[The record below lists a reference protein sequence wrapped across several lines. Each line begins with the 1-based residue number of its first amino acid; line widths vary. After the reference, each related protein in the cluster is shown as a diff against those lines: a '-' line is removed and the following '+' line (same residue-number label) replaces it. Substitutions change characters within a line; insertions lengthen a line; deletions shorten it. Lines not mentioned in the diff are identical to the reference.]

1 MKKFYSQLSLILAL
15 ILVINLCNIG
25 YVIEVKAEAE
35 AEDTSNLSIDKVDL
49 DTSNAANISKDC
61 ILTSK
66 ELTVSIKTISSSED
80 VQTFTLYKINGEEKE
95 LVNSVKVTPEYNES
109 EYIAQQNIILDAKEN
124 TYSDYEYCVG
134 VKKLFSSNRSI

>member
-25 YVIEVKAEAE
+25 YVIEVKAE

-66 ELTVSIKTISSSED
+66 ELTVSIKQL
-80 VQTFTLYKINGEEKE
+80 VQVKMCKHLHYTKLMEKKR
-95 LVNSVKVTPEYNES
+95 N
-109 EYIAQQNIILDAKEN
+109 
-124 TYSDYEYCVG
+124 
-134 VKKLFSSNRSI
+134 